1 MKSETKKKASASCK
15 GKKKEAKNFM
25 YTDKKGQIVY
35 LDQYGN
41 KGSGL
46 FRVRVR
52 KYETTYGSIVIAAD
66 STTIASVEAPKTL
79 AKNNGLGLEVA
90 EGFEHCNIRYSTD
103 YLNTGALGPV
113 ISHLAGIDKDEVD
126 LLNDVSESL
135 RTMRVHVGD
144 LRKILK
150 SCEGVADV
158 ELVPHKITVEPKGP
172 IPPEA
177 TVEQKEND
185 K

>member
-1 MKSETKKKASASCK
+1 MKSVTKKKASASCK

-41 KGSGL
+41 QGSGL

-66 STTIASVEAPKTL
+66 STTIASVKAPSVL
-79 AKNNGLGLEVA
+79 AKNNGKGLEVA
-90 EGFEHCNIRYSTD
+90 EGLEHCDIRYNTD

-113 ISHLAGIDKDEVD
+113 ISHLAGTDQDEVD
-126 LLNDVSESL
+126 ALNEVSQRL
-135 RTMRVHVGD
+135 WTMRAHVGD

-150 SCEGVADV
+150 SCEGVADG
-158 ELVPHKITVEPKGP
+158 ELVPPKITVEPKGP
-172 IPPEA
+172 VPPEA
-177 TVEQKEND
+177 TARSKGE
-185 K
+185 